1 MSTPTNVFVFAHPDD
16 EFGVFA
22 EIGDAITRGI
32 SVKCLYLTDGG
43 FGGRSVDRR
52 AEESLAVLR
61 ELGVKDS
68 DVRFV
73 GRDVAI
79 RDGELSTRLDP
90 ALAVLEEVLRRAAPI
105 ERIYVPAW
113 EGGHQDHDAAHVL
126 GVVAWARDGSRG
138 EILQFPLY
146 TGARRPGP
154 FFRVLA
160 PLPENGPIRSR
171 PLGFGERTRS
181 LRLCLSYPSQWKA
194 WLGLFPFVLAHHL
207 FRGTQD
213 VQPIAIE
220 RLRTRPYDGVPLYER
235 RGFKRWDDF
244 AAETAPL
251 REEAQ
256 RAIE

>member
-1 MSTPTNVFVFAHPDD
+1 MSVPTSVFVFAHPDD

-22 EIGDAITRGI
+22 EIGDTVARGGA
-32 SVKCLYLTDGG
+32 VQCLYLTDGG
-43 FGGRSVDRR
+43 FGGRSVERR

-61 ELGVKDS
+61 ELGVEES
-68 DVRFV
+68 DVHFV
-73 GRDVAI
+73 GRNLGI
-79 RDGELSTRLDP
+79 RDGELSTQLEL
-90 ALAVLEEVLRRAAPI
+90 ALAALEDAVRHAAPI
-105 ERIYVPAW
+105 ERVYIPAW
-113 EGGHQDHDAAHVL
+113 EGGHQDHDAVHAL
-126 GVVAWARDGSRG
+126 GVVAWARAGSRG

-171 PLGFGERTRS
+171 PLGLGERVRA

-213 VQPIAIE
+213 LQPIAVE
-220 RLRTRPYDGVPLYER
+220 RLQNRPYDGVPLYER

-256 RAIE
+256 RVIE